1 MHMTNEKFKEVENWC
16 NKHEGFIRYLMS
28 IKLKENTTFNSK
40 FITQMFNN
48 YSYDF
53 SKLNF
58 TPDEFI
64 EYWYRIVN
72 I

>member
-1 MHMTNEKFKEVENWC
+1 MMSREKFNIVETWC
-16 NKHEGFIRYLMS
+16 NEHEGFIRYLMS
-28 IKLKENTTFNSK
+28 ITLKENTKFNTK
-40 FITQMFNN
+40 FITHMFNN

-53 SKLNF
+53 NKLNF

-64 EYWYRIVN
+64 EYWYKIMN